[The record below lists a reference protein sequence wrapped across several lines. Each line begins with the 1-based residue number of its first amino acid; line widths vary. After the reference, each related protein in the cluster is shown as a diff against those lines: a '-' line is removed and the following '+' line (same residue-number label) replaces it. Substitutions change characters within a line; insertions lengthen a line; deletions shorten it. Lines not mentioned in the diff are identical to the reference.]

1 MSGRRVSLRRSRER
15 ETRRVFGNGRRTLA
29 ATPGPKRETRFD
41 PPVGGRSPCPLL
53 EGVAGN
59 VALTPISACS
69 RIWRCRFRR
78 ACAVKRVAEAVSG
91 ILPREDK
98 AIAIRVLSLSEPS
111 ASRSGPAVSTLMRKV
126 PGLMLPSGPPMAALT
141 NGGPLA
147 ETRRCISPH
156 VFAAVMARSR
166 RLLSAVRP
174 WRCRWRPTRIAR
186 KTLEP
191 RPARGRRSAY
201 APRGGG
207 AKDLRPDLERRARP

>member
-1 MSGRRVSLRRSRER
+1 MAVAHWPRR
-15 ETRRVFGNGRRTLA
+15 
-29 ATPGPKRETRFD
+29 
-41 PPVGGRSPCPLL
+41 PVPSARPASIPQL
-53 EGVAGN
+53 EGVPLARSLK
-59 VALTPISACS
+59 AS
-69 RIWRCRFRR
+69 RETSPLHRSRPVPEYGACRFRR

-156 VFAAVMARSR
+156 VFAVVMARSG
-166 RLLSAVRP
+166 RLLSALR
-174 WRCRWRPTRIAR
+174 AH
-186 KTLEP
+186 
-191 RPARGRRSAY
+191 
-201 APRGGG
+201 G
-207 AKDLRPDLERRARP
+207 AVGADSQGS

>member
-1 MSGRRVSLRRSRER
+1 MAVAHWPRR
-15 ETRRVFGNGRRTLA
+15 
-29 ATPGPKRETRFD
+29 
-41 PPVGGRSPCPLL
+41 PVPSARPASIPQL
-53 EGVAGN
+53 EGVPLARSLK
-59 VALTPISACS
+59 AS
-69 RIWRCRFRR
+69 RETSPLHRSRPVPEYGACRFRR

-191 RPARGRRSAY
+191 RPARGHRSRRRLATEACPSAY